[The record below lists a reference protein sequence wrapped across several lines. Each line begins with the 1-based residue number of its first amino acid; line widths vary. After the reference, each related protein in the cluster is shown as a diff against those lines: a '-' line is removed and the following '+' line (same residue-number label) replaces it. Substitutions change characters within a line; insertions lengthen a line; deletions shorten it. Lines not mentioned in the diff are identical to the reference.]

1 MAQKEGNKIAAG
13 KNEPDV
19 TLKCDDKA
27 KIATYDLT
35 VTGSFVASDD
45 DGNSETALKLSATAD
60 WKGFK
65 DLKLAVAIPTPF
77 KLFGTFDTNYAHRGS
92 TFEKTLYI
100 TLELLANFF
109 QIFLVIL
116 IFVSLAISIILL
128 LGSFYRIVKVLRRK
142 TKFIS
147 YN

>member
-1 MAQKEGNKIAAG
+1 MADLKIPNLA
-13 KNEPDV
+13 KK
-19 TLKCDDKA
+19 TDKYLF
-27 KIATYDLT
+27 KK
-35 VTGSFVASDD
+35 
-45 DGNSETALKLSATAD
+45 KLSLRRKSKKMLLGESFLMFILSILFALISYLIPNKD
-60 WKGFK
+60 FLFK
-65 DLKLAVAIPTPF
+65 NFFNI
-77 KLFGTFDTNYAHRGS
+77 
-92 TFEKTLYI
+92 FEKTLYI